1 MIAVPFPTAV
11 TKPPVETVA
20 MNEFDVAHVTVGL
33 AIRVPPASFTVAVS
47 VAVSGNDVKLTV
59 VGDNSTLDGVC
70 ATVTTAAAV
79 PEPETAMMTP
89 VPFPT
94 AVTKPEAVTVA
105 MVGVVEVHVTDA
117 PETTLPPGS
126 FTVATIV
133 AVSSID
139 ERVREVSDS
148 STLDVTCPTV
158 TEAAAFTEPEVAMIV
173 AVPFEAAVTNPA
185 AETVATVVSDDAQ
198 VTEGLAIAL
207 SFASFTRA
215 VSVAVSPN
223 DTRIRVVGDN
233 VTELGT

>member
-1 MIAVPFPTAV
+1 
-11 TKPPVETVA
+11 
-20 MNEFDVAHVTVGL
+20 
-33 AIRVPPASFTVAVS
+33 
-47 VAVSGNDVKLTV
+47 
-59 VGDNSTLDGVC
+59 
-70 ATVTTAAAV
+70 
-79 PEPETAMMTP
+79 MTP

-105 MVGVVEVHVTDA
+105 TVGVVAIHVTGA
-117 PETTLPPGS
+117 PGTTLPPGS
-126 FTVATIV
+126 LTVATIV

-139 ERVREVSDS
+139 ERMREVGDS

-158 TEAAAFTEPEVAMIV
+158 MEVAAFTEPEVAMIV
-173 AVPFEAAVTNPA
+173 AVPFEAAVTSPA

-198 VTEGLAIAL
+198 VTVGPAIVL

-223 DTRIRVVGDN
+223 DTRLSVVGDN

>member
-1 MIAVPFPTAV
+1 M
-11 TKPPVETVA
+11 
-20 MNEFDVAHVTVGL
+20 
-33 AIRVPPASFTVAVS
+33 
-47 VAVSGNDVKLTV
+47 
-59 VGDNSTLDGVC
+59 
-70 ATVTTAAAV
+70 TTAAAV

-89 VPFPT
+89 IPFPT

-105 MVGVVEVHVTDA
+105 TVGVVEAHVTDA

-126 FTVATIV
+126 LTVATIV

-158 TEAAAFTEPEVAMIV
+158 TEVAALTEPEVAMIV
-173 AVPFEAAVTNPA
+173 AVPFKTPVTNPA
-185 AETVATVVSDDAQ
+185 AETVATVVSDDDH
-198 VTEGLAIAL
+198 VTVGLAIVL

-223 DTRIRVVGDN
+223 DARIRVVGAN

>member
-1 MIAVPFPTAV
+1 MVAVPFPTAV

-33 AIRVPPASFTVAVS
+33 VITVPPASFTVGVI
-47 VAVSGNDVKLTV
+47 VAVSLSDVKV
-59 VGDNSTLDGVC
+59 RGVGDNSTLDGAC
-70 ATVTTAAAV
+70 ATVTAAAAV

-105 MVGVVEVHVTDA
+105 TVGVVETHVTGA
-117 PETTLPPGS
+117 PGTTFPAGS
-126 FTVATIV
+126 LTVATIV

-139 ERVREVSDS
+139 ERVRKVGDN
-148 STLDVTCPTV
+148 STLDVASPTV
-158 TEAAAFTEPEVAMIV
+158 TEVAAFTEPEVAMIV
-173 AVPFEAAVTNPA
+173 AVPFKTAVTSPA

-198 VTEGLAIAL
+198 VTVGLAIVL

-223 DTRIRVVGDN
+223 EMRVRVVGDN
-233 VTELGT
+233 VTEFGT